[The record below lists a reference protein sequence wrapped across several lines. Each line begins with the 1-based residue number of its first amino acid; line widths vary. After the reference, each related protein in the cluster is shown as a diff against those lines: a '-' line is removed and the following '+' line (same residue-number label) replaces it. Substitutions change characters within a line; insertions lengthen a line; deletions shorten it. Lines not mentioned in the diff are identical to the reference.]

1 MAIAGDVRALTDP
14 YLATFTPVPPVAGGV
29 CDICHGAPNPGW
41 SRCLSCERTIVQVS
55 RPLTRVVPIT
65 LCGRM
70 GPVHYLLRQYKDGPA
85 QLRDRLAPRVAALLA
100 RFLQQHR
107 RCIGSWDLITVVP
120 SSIGRPGP
128 HPLAQAINMVPAL
141 AGTYRALLQ
150 TGLHPAGHLAAGD
163 DAFVV
168 TGEIT
173 SRQVL
178 LVDDTFTTGAEI
190 QSAASALQAAGA
202 TIPAAVV
209 IGRYIN
215 PDFSQAA
222 QDLWERAHSR
232 PFSFERCCLCE
243 EPWQ

>member
-1 MAIAGDVRALTDP
+1 MAIPGDVRALTDP
-14 YLATFTPVPPVAGGV
+14 YLGTFTPVPPAADGICDV
-29 CDICHGAPNPGW
+29 CHSAPNPGW
-41 SRCLSCERTIVQVS
+41 PRCLSCERTIGQVS

-65 LCGRM
+65 LCARM

-85 QLRDRLAPRVAALLA
+85 QLRRRLMPRVAALLA

-107 RCIGSWDLITVVP
+107 RCIGGWDLITVVP
-120 SSIGRPGP
+120 SSIGRPGS

-141 AGTYRALLQ
+141 ADTYRALLQ
-150 TGLHPAGHLAAGD
+150 AGLHSAGHLAAGD

-168 TGEIT
+168 TGEAT
-173 SRQVL
+173 PGRVL
-178 LVDDTFTTGAEI
+178 LVDDTFTTGAEV

-202 TIPAAVV
+202 TISAAVV

-215 PDFSQAA
+215 PDFSQAT
-222 QDLWERAHSR
+222 QNLWEQAQSR
-232 PFSFERCCLCE
+232 PFRFERCCLCE